1 MEYNKIPVTF
11 RTRRRASTEEI
22 NYRYDIKQVL
32 VIDGIDELPEYF
44 RVDFCN
50 EGDSSTKPM
59 IGTAAGVE
67 IPDEYLLTGKPI
79 KAYIVLSGTGGDV
92 QTRYE
97 IDIPVRLRPPDS
109 GETPTPEEQSVIDQL
124 IAALNAG
131 VAEAEQSAEDAEA
144 SAEDSEAWAKG
155 TRKGEAVTEEDE
167 TYQNNAAYFADQAGG
182 YAGGA
187 GASAQRSEEAALA
200 AIAAKNAAGRFAT
213 DAETA
218 KDGAVEAKNQAQNIV
233 DGASAAIEQKKTEAV
248 DAVNSA
254 GNTQTTRVNNAGTD
268 AVGAVAAARS
278 AAVSAVN
285 DAGSTQVEA
294 VTEEGTR
301 QKAAAKEQADAAA
314 RSAEDAATA
323 KDGAVAAKDRAEE
336 VLQSIPPDY
345 TDLSGDV
352 SDMEEFLA
360 DAATENTAQTLL
372 GNEEEFTFWFGF
384 FLDLLDNLTDNLV
397 ASVQAEIDKL
407 PQDENGQAIAASI
420 AEGNSWLQM
429 LLHEVPGNTVTGGN
443 G

>member
-97 IDIPVRLRPPDS
+97 IDIPVRLRPPNS

-167 TYQNNAAYFADQAGG
+167 TYQNNAAYFADQAGR

-187 GASAQRSEEAALA
+187 GASAQRSEDAALA

-218 KDGAVEAKNQAQNIV
+218 KNGAVEAKNQAQNIV

-268 AVGAVAAARS
+268 AVGAVAAARNT
-278 AAVSAVN
+278 AVNAVN
-285 DAGSTQVEA
+285 DAGRTQVEA

-314 RSAEDAATA
+314 DSAREAGTA
-323 KDGAVAAKDRAEE
+323 RDGAVAAKDRAEE
-336 VLQSIPPDY
+336 VLRSIPPDY
-345 TDLSGDV
+345 SELSGDV
-352 SDMEEFLA
+352 SDLEEFLVG
-360 DAATENTAQTLL
+360 AATENTAQTLL